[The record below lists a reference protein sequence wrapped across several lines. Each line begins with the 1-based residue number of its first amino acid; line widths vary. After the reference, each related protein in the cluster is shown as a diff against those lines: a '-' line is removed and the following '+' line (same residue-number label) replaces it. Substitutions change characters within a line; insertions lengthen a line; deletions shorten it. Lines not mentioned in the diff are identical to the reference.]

1 MEPLPDPP
9 APIADA
15 TVEALHVAADIAR
28 RDWSYVSALAG
39 GGPIAAFE
47 HAVESYLGATHV
59 LAVSSCT
66 SALHAALIAVDVKA
80 GDHVIVPAYTW
91 PQTVAPVLHAGAV
104 PVFVDIEPER
114 YALDIDEVRRH
125 MTRTTKAIVVVH
137 LYGHPADVAPLRR
150 IADERGIAL
159 IEDCAQAMG
168 ATING
173 VSVGRHGHI
182 GCFSLGRGKP
192 VTGGEGG
199 LIATDDT
206 ALFERCVGL
215 TQHPIRQH
223 YELWGEKDIEFGL
236 NSRMHPL
243 AAVIAQA
250 ELKLLDSRLDRRARF
265 YGELDVALRTVP
277 GIRSRQIATGE
288 RAAFY
293 RYCPTFVPAEIQAR
307 MPRRVF
313 IEALRAEGVPISE
326 DPVGTP
332 LHQRS
337 FRPFPHRR
345 HRRKLPVTESRCEE
359 IGLTFARY
367 LADAAN
373 DSTVAQIRTAFGKVA
388 EHARTLAEHT
398 CPPSRSVRSMDLTP
412 SRQTEHPRRPAF
424 SHLPGKEALGG
435 AARDTLDA
443 VRRRV
448 RQI

>member
-1 MEPLPDPP
+1 MEPLPDPA
-9 APIADA
+9 APIAEA
-15 TVEALHVAADIAR
+15 TVEALHVAADLAR

-39 GGPIAAFE
+39 GGPIAALE
-47 HAVESYLGATHV
+47 HAVESYLGATHA

-66 SALHAALIAVDVKA
+66 SALHAALLAVGVKA
-80 GDHVIVPAYTW
+80 GDLVIVPAYTW
-91 PQTVAPVLHAGAV
+91 PQTAAPILHVGAV
-104 PVFVDIEPER
+104 PQFVDIEPER
-114 YALDIDEVRRH
+114 YALDIDQVRRH
-125 MTRTTKAIVVVH
+125 ITRTTSAIVVVH

-182 GCFSLGRGKP
+182 GCFSLGRGKT

-199 LIATDDT
+199 LIVTEDR
-206 ALFERCVGL
+206 ALFERCLGL

-223 YELWGEKDIEFGL
+223 YELWGKQDGEFGL

-250 ELKLLDSRLDRRARF
+250 ELRLLDSRLARRTTF
-265 YGELDVALRTVP
+265 YRELDIALRAVP

-293 RYCPTFVPAEIQAR
+293 RYCPTFVPAELQAR

-332 LHQRS
+332 LHRRS

-345 HRRKLPVTESRCEE
+345 HRPKLPVTESRCNE
-359 IGLTFARY
+359 IGLTFAPH
-367 LADAAN
+367 LADVVRE
-373 DSTVAQIRTAFGKVA
+373 STVAQICTAFEKVA
-388 EHARTLAEHT
+388 AHARTLSEHT
-398 CPPSRSVRSMDLTP
+398 CPTSRSVRAMDLTP
-412 SRQTEHPRRPAF
+412 SRQTEHPRLAL
-424 SHLPGKEALGG
+424 SHPPGKEALGG

-443 VRRRV
+443 VRR
-448 RQI
+448 